1 MGLLTQLCEFCHVC
15 FVSMTTGMAQWL
27 FRLCEGGWGAFC
39 FGEKNA
45 FFSSMGGGGGGEG
58 GVNYFFTCHWEN
70 SVDHHKYCVICTCNP
85 LLSSLTFI
93 PLDFCGCL
101 FSRSLNVAIEEH
113 VFSLIASSS
122 VWWGIAMK
130 LKVF

>member
-1 MGLLTQLCEFCHVC
+1 MLVLSVWPQVWPSGFSVC
-15 FVSMTTGMAQWL
+15 VREVGVLFVLGKK
-27 FRLCEGGWGAFC
+27 C
-39 FGEKNA
+39 F
-45 FFSSMGGGGGGEG
+45 FPTMGGGGG

-70 SVDHHKYCVICTCNP
+70 SVDRHKYCVICTCNP

-93 PLDFCGCL
+93 PLDFCGYL

-122 VWWGIAMK
+122 IWWGIAMK